1 MGRFYDRLIVA
12 LAIVAGVMMGAMPLL
27 IAYEVLLRNIG
38 LKPPIWAVPVN
49 EFALLYCTVFAAP
62 WLVRRKGHVF
72 VEALIGRLSTASR
85 RRIEI
90 VVGTC
95 CALLCLVLA
104 YYAARLAYTG
114 IVAGDAEVRSFR
126 MPTWLLY
133 GPMALG
139 FLLAATEFLRLLWR
153 RESYYDTR
161 PEERTSA

>member
-1 MGRFYDRLIVA
+1 MGKLYDRLILA
-12 LAIVAGVMMGAMPLL
+12 LAIVAGVMMGAMPIL

-38 LKPPIWAVPVN
+38 LKPPIWAVPIN

-72 VEALIGRLSTASR
+72 VEALIGALTPRAR
-85 RRIEI
+85 RRLER
-90 VVGTC
+90 VTYAC

-104 YYAARLAYTG
+104 YYATRLTITG
-114 IVAGDAEVRSFR
+114 LAAGDAEVRSFR

-139 FLLAATEFLRLLWR
+139 FFLTAVEFLRLLWR
-153 RESYYDTR
+153 GESYYDTP